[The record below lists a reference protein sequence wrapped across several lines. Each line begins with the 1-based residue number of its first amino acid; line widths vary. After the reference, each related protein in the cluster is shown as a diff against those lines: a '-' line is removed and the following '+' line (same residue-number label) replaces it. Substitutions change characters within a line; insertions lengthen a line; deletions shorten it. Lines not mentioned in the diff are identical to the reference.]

1 VIGHDLSDEVDIVIG
16 QHIDAVLLSPLPGE
30 TMFPNCNYSPLQ
42 HLAAFAIV
50 FVAAVVGTAAV
61 GAYVDSVKA
70 DAQQG

>member
-1 VIGHDLSDEVDIVIG
+1 MLTSC
-16 QHIDAVLLSPLPGE
+16 QS
-30 TMFPNCNYSPLQ
+30 SPLQ

-70 DAQQG
+70 DAQRG